1 MTNGSRSSGSGPS
14 GRGDPPSP
22 PGLSETT
29 LAGIEAHLR
38 QRELR
43 REELYQRAR
52 RLRRLAQ
59 ATMSR
64 LHTER
69 TVPPAVAEVR
79 RELAELADWLRR
91 EGRGDEG
98 LALDALQEGVE
109 AVLLGA
115 VVAGSPLPGPSD
127 LGVDPEPYLLGLGD
141 VVGEV
146 RRRVLDRLAHD
157 DLAGAEAHLALMDSL
172 TRDLLRFDTTRAIV
186 QLKPKQDTARSLLER
201 TRGEVVMARFHLRS
215 HAASDG
221 GRRDAR

>member
-1 MTNGSRSSGSGPS
+1 MTSGSPS
-14 GRGDPPSP
+14 SDSARPPAPAGISA
-22 PGLSETT
+22 TT
-29 LAGIEAHLR
+29 LASIEAHLR

-59 ATMSR
+59 STMSR
-64 LHTER
+64 LHSEHA
-69 TVPPAVAEVR
+69 VPPAVAEVR
-79 RELAELADWLRR
+79 RDLSELADWLRR

-109 AVLLGA
+109 AVLLAAIIDGT
-115 VVAGSPLPGPSD
+115 PLPGPYD

-146 RRRVLDRLAHD
+146 RRQVLDRLAHD
-157 DLAGAEAHLALMDSL
+157 DLSGAEAYLALMDVL

-201 TRGEVVMARFHLRS
+201 TRGEVVMARLHLRAYVTS
-215 HAASDG
+215 GSAAPEN
-221 GRRDAR
+221 R

>member
-1 MTNGSRSSGSGPS
+1 MTSDSPSSGS
-14 GRGDPPSP
+14 DPPAP
-22 PGLSETT
+22 RPGVPESA
-29 LAGIEAHLR
+29 LASIEAHLR

-64 LHTER
+64 LHADH
-69 TVPPAVAEVR
+69 TVPPAVADVR
-79 RELAELADWLRR
+79 RDLAEVADWLRR

-98 LALDALQEGVE
+98 LATDALQEGVE

-115 VVAGSPLPGPSD
+115 VVAGTPLPGPND

-146 RRRVLDRLAHD
+146 RRLTLDRLAHD
-157 DLAGAEAHLALMDSL
+157 DLAGAEGYLALMDVL
-172 TRDLLRFDTTRAIV
+172 ARDLLRFDTTRAIV
-186 QLKPKQDTARSLLER
+186 QLKPKQDSARSLLER
-201 TRGEVVMARFHLRS
+201 TRGEVVMARLHLRA
-215 HAASDG
+215 HG
-221 GRRDAR
+221 PTREGR

>member
-1 MTNGSRSSGSGPS
+1 MTNGSPSSDSRGGD
-14 GRGDPPSP
+14 GRPPVP
-22 PGLSETT
+22 AGVSETT

-59 ATMSR
+59 TTMGR
-64 LHTER
+64 LHAER
-69 TVPPAVAEVR
+69 NVPPAIADVR
-79 RELAELADWLRR
+79 KELGELADWLRR

-98 LALDALQEGVE
+98 LAHDALQEGIE
-109 AVLLGA
+109 AVLLAEILSGT
-115 VVAGSPLPGPSD
+115 PLAGPSE

-146 RRRVLDRLAHD
+146 RRLVLDRLAHD
-157 DLAGAEAHLALMDSL
+157 DLAGAEAYLALMDSL
-172 TRDLLRFDTTRAIV
+172 THDLLRFDTTRAIV

-215 HAASDG
+215 HASAPGTSRED
-221 GRRDAR
+221 R

>member
-1 MTNGSRSSGSGPS
+1 MTNGSRSSDS
-14 GRGDPPSP
+14 DPPRTP
-22 PGLSETT
+22 PGIPEES

-59 ATMSR
+59 STMSR
-64 LHTER
+64 LHSDHA
-69 TVPPAVAEVR
+69 VPPAVAEVR

-98 LALDALQEGVE
+98 LAMDALQEGVE
-109 AVLLGA
+109 GVLLAA
-115 VVAGSPLPGPSD
+115 VVQGTTLPGPSD

-146 RRRVLDRLAHD
+146 RRLVLDRLAHD
-157 DLAGAEAHLALMDSL
+157 DLAGAQSYLALMDSL

-186 QLKPKQDTARSLLER
+186 QLKPKQDSARSLLER
-201 TRGEVVMARFHLRS
+201 TRGEVVMARLHLRAHTS
-215 HAASDG
+215 GSSKEG
-221 GRRDAR
+221 G

>member
-1 MTNGSRSSGSGPS
+1 MTNGSPSSG
-14 GRGDPPSP
+14 DPR
-22 PGLSETT
+22 PGAPVGLPESA
-29 LAGIEAHLR
+29 LATIEAHLR

-64 LHTER
+64 IHSDHV
-69 TVPPAVAEVR
+69 VPPAVAEVR

-98 LALDALQEGVE
+98 LSLDALQEGVE
-109 AVLLGA
+109 AALLAAIVSGT
-115 VVAGSPLPGPSD
+115 SLPGPSE

-146 RRRVLDRLAHD
+146 RRLTLDRLAHD
-157 DLAGAEAHLALMDSL
+157 DLAGAENFLALMDAL
-172 TRDLLRFDTTRAIV
+172 ARDLQRFDTTRAIV
-186 QLKPKQDTARSLLER
+186 QLKPKQDSARSLLER
-201 TRGEVVMARFHLRS
+201 TRGEVVMARLHLRS
-215 HAASDG
+215 HSATGAARE
-221 GRRDAR
+221 GR

>member
-1 MTNGSRSSGSGPS
+1 MTSDSPSSGS
-14 GRGDPPSP
+14 DPPAP
-22 PGLSETT
+22 RPGVPESA
-29 LAGIEAHLR
+29 LASIEAHLR

-64 LHTER
+64 LHADH
-69 TVPPAVAEVR
+69 TVPPAVADVR
-79 RELAELADWLRR
+79 RELAEVADWLRR

-98 LALDALQEGVE
+98 LATDALQEGVE

-115 VVAGSPLPGPSD
+115 VVAGTPLPGPNE

-146 RRRVLDRLAHD
+146 RRLTLDRLAHD
-157 DLAGAEAHLALMDSL
+157 DLAGAEGYLALMDVL
-172 TRDLLRFDTTRAIV
+172 ARDLLRFDTTRAIV
-186 QLKPKQDTARSLLER
+186 QLKPKQDSARSLLER
-201 TRGEVVMARFHLRS
+201 TRGEVVMARLHLRA
-215 HAASDG
+215 HGPARE
-221 GRRDAR
+221 GR

>member
-1 MTNGSRSSGSGPS
+1 MTSDSPSSDSP
-14 GRGDPPSP
+14 RSP
-22 PGLSETT
+22 PAPREGVSETA
-29 LAGIEAHLR
+29 LASIEAHLR

-59 ATMSR
+59 STMSR
-64 LHTER
+64 LHAER
-69 TVPPAVAEVR
+69 VVPPAVAEVR
-79 RELAELADWLRR
+79 RDLSELADWLRR

-109 AVLLGA
+109 GVLLAAILSGT
-115 VVAGSPLPGPSD
+115 PLPGPSD

-146 RRRVLDRLAHD
+146 RRLVLDRLAHD
-157 DLAGAEAHLALMDSL
+157 DLAGAESYLALMDAL

-201 TRGEVVMARFHLRS
+201 TRGEVVMARLHLR
-215 HAASDG
+215 AAPPSG
-221 GRRDAR
+221 TVRENP

>member
-1 MTNGSRSSGSGPS
+1 MTNVSPSSDS
-14 GRGDPPSP
+14 DPPP
-22 PGLSETT
+22 RALAGLSETT
-29 LAGIEAHLR
+29 LASIEAHLR

-59 ATMSR
+59 STMSR
-64 LHTER
+64 LHSEH
-69 TVPPAVAEVR
+69 TVPPAVADVR
-79 RELAELADWLRR
+79 RELPELADWLRR

-109 AVLLGA
+109 AVLLA
-115 VVAGSPLPGPSD
+115 AIVAAEPLPGPSD

-146 RRRVLDRLAHD
+146 RRLVLDRLAHD

-172 TRDLLRFDTTRAIV
+172 ARDLFRFDTTRAIV
-186 QLKPKQDTARSLLER
+186 QLKPKQDVARSLLER
-201 TRGEVVMARFHLRS
+201 TRGEVVMARLHLRAYGS
-215 HAASDG
+215 TPGSARE
-221 GRRDAR
+221 GR

>member
-1 MTNGSRSSGSGPS
+1 MTSGSPS
-14 GRGDPPSP
+14 SDSSDPRPATP
-22 PGLSETT
+22 PGVPEAA

-52 RLRRLAQ
+52 RLRRLSQ
-59 ATMSR
+59 STMSR
-64 LHTER
+64 LHADR
-69 TVPPAVAEVR
+69 ALPPAVAEVR
-79 RELAELADWLRR
+79 RDLSELADWLRR

-109 AVLLGA
+109 AVLLA
-115 VVAGSPLPGPSD
+115 AIVAGTALPGPSE

-146 RRRVLDRLAHD
+146 RRQVLDRLAHD
-157 DLAGAEAHLALMDSL
+157 DLHGAEAYLALMDAL

-201 TRGEVVMARFHLRS
+201 TRGEVVMARLHLQA
-215 HAASDG
+215 HVPG
-221 GRRDAR
+221 GVPREGR